1 MGERRYPK
9 YPIPGVGAIV
19 VGSKGILLARRD
31 KSPGE
36 GLWSIPGGGVEIG
49 ETQKESV
56 FREVLEETGIE
67 CEVLNLVS
75 TDDLITLDD
84 TGRVEFHFLL
94 NHYLARAIT
103 EDTRPEFPNGEV
115 AWFHPN
121 DLPDDMVNQRIID
134 LLDAL
139 KDAILDLMNQ

>member
-1 MGERRYPK
+1 MGERRYPQH
-9 YPIPGVGAIV
+9 PIPGVGAIV
-19 VGSKGILLARRD
+19 VSNKGILLARRD
-31 KSPGE
+31 KPPGE

-49 ETQKESV
+49 ENQKESV

-67 CEVLNLVS
+67 CEVLDLVS
-75 TDDLITLDD
+75 TDDLITLDN

-121 DLPDDMVNQRIID
+121 DLPDDMVNQRIIN
-134 LLDAL
+134 LLETL